1 MLNPLEAYPRRIGRS
16 ATLISVTT
24 ASGAI
29 DTAGETVAI
38 PEWGI
43 AIGVFLD
50 VTAAATDAA
59 DTLDVT
65 VQTLVGSTWLDVHHF
80 TQVLGNGGAKQ
91 FFAKLNLT
99 KNLTE
104 YSISSALS
112 AGSSRDFGGDAW
124 RVRYVQVDADNDAS
138 FTFSVTTISM

>member
-1 MLNPLEAYPRRIGRS
+1 MLDPLAAHARRVGRS
-16 ATLISVTT
+16 ATLLSVTT
-24 ASGAI
+24 GAGAL
-29 DTAGETVAI
+29 DTTGDAVAI
-38 PEWGI
+38 PEWEV
-43 AIGVFLD
+43 AIGVLLD

-65 VQTLVGSTWLDVHHF
+65 VQTLVGSTWLDAHHF
-80 TQVLGNGGAKQ
+80 TQVLGNGGTKQ
-91 FFAKLNLT
+91 FFAKLNMT

-104 YSISSALS
+104 YSLGSALS
-112 AGSSRDFGGDAW
+112 AGSSRDLGGDAW

>member
-16 ATLISVTT
+16 ATLIDVTT
-24 ASGAI
+24 SSGAI
-29 DTAGETVAI
+29 DTTGDAVAI
-38 PEWGI
+38 PEWQI
-43 AIGVFLD
+43 AVGVLLD
-50 VTAAATDAA
+50 VTAAATDAG

-65 VQTLVGSTWLDVHHF
+65 VQTLVGSTWLDAHHF

-104 YSISSALS
+104 YSLGSALS
-112 AGSSRDFGGDAW
+112 AGTSRDLCGDLW
-124 RVRYVQVDADNDAS
+124 RVRYVQVDANSNAS
-138 FTFSVTTISM
+138 FAFSVTTISM